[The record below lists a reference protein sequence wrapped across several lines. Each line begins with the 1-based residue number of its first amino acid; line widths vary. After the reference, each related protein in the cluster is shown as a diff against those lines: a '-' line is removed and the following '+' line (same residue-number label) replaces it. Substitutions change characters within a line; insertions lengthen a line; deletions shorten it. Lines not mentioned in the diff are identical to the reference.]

1 MKRENVNF
9 FFLNVGHFMDHL
21 FVLIFATAVI
31 KLSVDWN
38 LSYQDLLPYAA
49 AGMVSIGL
57 VAISAGWFPDNW
69 NRHG

>member
-1 MKRENVNF
+1 
-9 FFLNVGHFMDHL
+9 MDHL